1 MANLLVRNLDDD
13 VLQELKAAAK
23 AHGRSLQA
31 EIHEV
36 LRNGSARRL
45 AETRRLRAR
54 ALKPVSVSR
63 DTADPRGPR
72 PAGSVFVGDASVV
85 VKWFV
90 PEIHSDAAR
99 RLLVLPHEYV
109 APDLLFAETANTIWK
124 KIRREELTA
133 EEGQQLV
140 ADIGQIAVETVPCR
154 ALAEDAHALANA
166 TGRTV
171 YDSMYVALA
180 VRLNTRSITA
190 DERLH

>member
-1 MANLLVRNLDDD
+1 V
-13 VLQELKAAAK
+13 
-23 AHGRSLQA
+23 
-31 EIHEV
+31 
-36 LRNGSARRL
+36 
-45 AETRRLRAR
+45 
-54 ALKPVSVSR
+54 
-63 DTADPRGPR
+63 
-72 PAGSVFVGDASVV
+72 SVFVVDASVV

-99 RLLVLPHEYV
+99 RLLVLPHEYI

-124 KIRREELTA
+124 KIRRQELTP

-140 ADIGQIAVETVPCR
+140 ADIRQIAVETVPCR

-180 VRLNTRSITA
+180 VRLNTRAITS
-190 DERLH
+190 DERLEAALKSIPAVADHIQLVQMFDRDVEAANDAGTSE

>member
-1 MANLLVRNLDDD
+1 V
-13 VLQELKAAAK
+13 
-23 AHGRSLQA
+23 
-31 EIHEV
+31 
-36 LRNGSARRL
+36 
-45 AETRRLRAR
+45 
-54 ALKPVSVSR
+54 
-63 DTADPRGPR
+63 
-72 PAGSVFVGDASVV
+72 SVFVVDASVV

-99 RLLVLPHEYV
+99 HLLVLPHEYV

-154 ALAEDAHALANA
+154 ALAEDAHALASA

-190 DERLH
+190 DDRLEAALRNVPAVAGHIQLVQTFEPDVQESEDSARSD

>member
-1 MANLLVRNLDDD
+1 V
-13 VLQELKAAAK
+13 
-23 AHGRSLQA
+23 
-31 EIHEV
+31 
-36 LRNGSARRL
+36 
-45 AETRRLRAR
+45 
-54 ALKPVSVSR
+54 
-63 DTADPRGPR
+63 
-72 PAGSVFVGDASVV
+72 SVFVVDASVV

-133 EEGQQLV
+133 EEGQDLV
-140 ADIGQIAVETVPCR
+140 ADIAQIAVETVPCR

-190 DERLH
+190 DDRLVAALKRIPAVASHIQLVQTFERGVQAGDDAEASE

>member
-1 MANLLVRNLDDD
+1 V
-13 VLQELKAAAK
+13 
-23 AHGRSLQA
+23 
-31 EIHEV
+31 
-36 LRNGSARRL
+36 
-45 AETRRLRAR
+45 
-54 ALKPVSVSR
+54 
-63 DTADPRGPR
+63 
-72 PAGSVFVGDASVV
+72 SVFVVDASVV

-133 EEGQQLV
+133 GEGQQLV
-140 ADIGQIAVETVPCR
+140 ADIGRIGLETVPCR
-154 ALAEDAHALANA
+154 ALAEDTHALANA

-190 DERLH
+190 DERLEAALKKIPAVARHIQLVQTFERDVPSGHDPEASA

>member
-1 MANLLVRNLDDD
+1 V
-13 VLQELKAAAK
+13 
-23 AHGRSLQA
+23 
-31 EIHEV
+31 
-36 LRNGSARRL
+36 
-45 AETRRLRAR
+45 
-54 ALKPVSVSR
+54 
-63 DTADPRGPR
+63 
-72 PAGSVFVGDASVV
+72 SVFVIDASVV

-140 ADIGQIAVETVPCR
+140 ADIGQIAVETVSCR
-154 ALAEDAHALANA
+154 ALAEDAHALASA

-171 YDSMYVALA
+171 YDSMYIALA
-180 VRLNTRSITA
+180 VRLNTRAITA
-190 DERLH
+190 DGRLESALKRLPAVAGHIQLVQTFERDVQAGNDPEAPE